1 MVAVGWATADYEND
15 NDNDNDSDSDSDERQ
30 YRNRCLGALGR
41 AQMMV
46 AKIQARG
53 PRGMVS

>member
-1 MVAVGWATADYEND
+1 MVAVGWATADYE